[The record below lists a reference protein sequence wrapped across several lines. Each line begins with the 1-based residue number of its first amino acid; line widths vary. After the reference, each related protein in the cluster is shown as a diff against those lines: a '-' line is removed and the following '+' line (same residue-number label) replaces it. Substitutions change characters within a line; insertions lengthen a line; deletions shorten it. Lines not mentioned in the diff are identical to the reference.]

1 MGQYIGSY
9 GAATAVAVMFQSYFH
24 NAAISGLLSMA
35 TIVPMIAFIPLAKVI
50 TEKFGKKEA
59 SAVGYVVS
67 MVACALLLILPV
79 DPNGTGVLMYMVLM
93 IISSFGASAGSC
105 FFCIS

>member
-1 MGQYIGSY
+1 
-9 GAATAVAVMFQSYFH
+9 MFRSYFH

-79 DPNGTGVLMYMVLM
+79 EPNGTGVLMYMVLM

-105 FFCIS
+105 FFDIS